1 MTTTAKRPSSTT
13 VLLVCGLVAAL
24 MVGVDIRKSTITGAK
39 IKNSSLTGADV
50 KKGSLT
56 GSDLKDGSLTGVE
69 LALGSVTSDRLAPDA
84 KPMVAVV
91 GANGILVR
99 GEPGV
104 ESVRLGEGTYEVRF
118 PVTVSSCDYSAT
130 IGQTQAINPVL
141 GMIAVAPR
149 HQEPESLFVA
159 TTNASGDYQNRG
171 FFLFVYC

>member
-24 MVGVDIRKSTITGAK
+24 MVGAAGGAVGA
-39 IKNSSLTGADV
+39 SLVTS
-50 KKGSLT
+50 KQI
-56 GSDLKDGSLTGVE
+56 KDGSLTGVE

-118 PVTVSSCDYSAT
+118 P
-130 IGQTQAINPVL
+130 
-141 GMIAVAPR
+141 
-149 HQEPESLFVA
+149 
-159 TTNASGDYQNRG
+159 
-171 FFLFVYC
+171 

>member
-24 MVGVDIRKSTITGAK
+24 MVGAAGGAVGA
-39 IKNSSLTGADV
+39 SLVTS
-50 KKGSLT
+50 KQI
-56 GSDLKDGSLTGVE
+56 KDGSLTGAD
-69 LALGSVTSDRLAPDA
+69 LAIGSVTRDRLAPDA

-118 PVTVSSCDYSAT
+118 PVTVSSCDFSAT